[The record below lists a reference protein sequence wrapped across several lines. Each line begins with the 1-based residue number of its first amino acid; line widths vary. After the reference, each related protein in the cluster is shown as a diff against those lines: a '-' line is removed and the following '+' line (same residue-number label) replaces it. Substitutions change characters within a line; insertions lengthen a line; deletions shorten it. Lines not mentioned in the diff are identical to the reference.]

1 MFEKLKRLLSLFF
14 KGNSLDYICGS
25 EALPLPFSQE
35 EESDKIS
42 RLENGDEKAKAALK
56 EIDRIT
62 EEWKELIQ
70 RGLSE
75 EERAAVERYSALLAE
90 NAKRIIE
97 REDKRSEEGR

>member
-42 RLENGDEKAKAALK
+42 RLESGDEKAKAAL
-56 EIDRIT
+56 
-62 EEWKELIQ
+62 
-70 RGLSE
+70 
-75 EERAAVERYSALLAE
+75 
-90 NAKRIIE
+90 
-97 REDKRSEEGR
+97 